1 MVVDEKKTL
10 KKGFFMLDFEK
21 KTKYN
26 EIIGDFDKDHIMKKT
41 VLSLILGGC
50 LLLSGSAMA
59 QLAFWNYDDSD
70 IASQIPAECDGVFDE
85 NRGGVFMPTAE
96 QMAAQGEEFLLDADP
111 TIRNK
116 AGYCLIGAALQ
127 GDIPSQY
134 RVAQLYSKGIV
145 LPQDDLSAYRWAFL
159 ASLNGHEEATKLA
172 LLLERFLTAEEIE
185 TATSTL
191 QQMLPTIKSRYQS
204 ELDEQNERLIEK
216 QKELDAVNREID
228 IILGIK
234 PLSPTQ
240 PPQKENNAQAIQKAT
255 PKGNIFSESD
265 RKR

>member
-1 MVVDEKKTL
+1 
-10 KKGFFMLDFEK
+10 
-21 KTKYN
+21 
-26 EIIGDFDKDHIMKKT
+26 MKKT
-41 VLSLILGGC
+41 AFSLIL
-50 LLLSGSAMA
+50 SGILCFSEAAGA
-59 QLAFWNYDDSD
+59 QLAFWNYDDYD
-70 IASQIPAECDGVFDE
+70 MASQIPAECDGIFDE

-96 QMAAQGEEFLLDADP
+96 QMAVQGEEFLLDADP
-111 TIRNK
+111 TVRNK

-127 GDIPSQY
+127 GHIPSQY

-185 TATSTL
+185 LATSSL
-191 QQMLPTIKSRYQS
+191 QQMLPNIKSRYQA
-204 ELDEQNERLIEK
+204 ELTAQEAKVDAK

-228 IILGIK
+228 IMLGIK
-234 PLSPTQ
+234 PLESAYPKKNEAVQ
-240 PPQKENNAQAIQKAT
+240 SAVNQAT
-255 PKGNIFSESD
+255 PKGAVFSEAD

>member
-1 MVVDEKKTL
+1 MMKTL
-10 KKGFFMLDFEK
+10 FS
-21 KTKYN
+21 
-26 EIIGDFDKDHIMKKT
+26 
-41 VLSLILGGC
+41 VA
-50 LLLSGSAMA
+50 LSGLLFLSGTASA

-70 IASQIPAECDGVFDE
+70 NVSQIPVECDGVFDE
-85 NRGGVFMPTAE
+85 NKGDIVLPTAE

-111 TIRNK
+111 TVRNK

-185 TATSTL
+185 MATSSL
-191 QQMLPTIKSRYQS
+191 QQMLPTIKSRYQE
-204 ELDEQNERLIEK
+204 ELMAQEAKVEAK

-228 IILGIK
+228 IMLGIK
-234 PLSPTQ
+234 PLAPIQIPS
-240 PPQKENNAQAIQKAT
+240 ENNVSSAVQNAT
-255 PKGNIFSESD
+255 PKGNIFSEKD
-265 RKR
+265 RQR

>member
-1 MVVDEKKTL
+1 
-10 KKGFFMLDFEK
+10 
-21 KTKYN
+21 
-26 EIIGDFDKDHIMKKT
+26 MKKT
-41 VLSLILGGC
+41 IFSFIFSGALF
-50 LLLSGSAMA
+50 LSGTAGA

-70 IASQIPAECDGVFDE
+70 NASQIPAECDGVFDE
-85 NRGGVFMPTAE
+85 NKGGVFMPTPE
-96 QMAAQGEEFLLDADP
+96 EMASRGEEFLLDADP
-111 TIRNK
+111 TVQNK
-116 AGYCLIGAALQ
+116 AGYCLMAAALQ

-159 ASLNGHEEATKLA
+159 ASLNGHEEASKLA

-185 TATSTL
+185 IATSSL
-191 QQMLPTIKSRYQS
+191 QQMLPDISSRYRS
-204 ELDEQNERLIEK
+204 ELSAQEAKVAEK

-234 PLSPTQ
+234 PITITQ
-240 PPQKENNAQAIQKAT
+240 PKKKTNVQSVAQKAT
-255 PKGNIFSESD
+255 PKGSIFSETD

>member
-1 MVVDEKKTL
+1 
-10 KKGFFMLDFEK
+10 
-21 KTKYN
+21 
-26 EIIGDFDKDHIMKKT
+26 MKKT
-41 VLSLILGGC
+41 VFSLIFGVF
-50 LLLSGSAMA
+50 LLSSAGARA

-70 IASQIPAECDGVFDE
+70 NASQIPAECDGVFDE
-85 NRGGVFMPTAE
+85 TRGGVFMPTAE
-96 QMAAQGEEFLLDADP
+96 EMAAQGEEFLLDADP
-111 TIRNK
+111 TVRNK

-185 TATSTL
+185 TATSSL
-191 QQMLPTIKSRYQS
+191 QQMLPNIKSRYQA
-204 ELDEQNERLIEK
+204 ELTAQEAKVAAK

-228 IILGIK
+228 IMLGIK
-234 PLSPTQ
+234 PMTSAK
-240 PPQKENNAQAIQKAT
+240 PQKDSVQSAVQKAT
-255 PKGNIFSESD
+255 PKGSVFSEKD

>member
-1 MVVDEKKTL
+1 MTKTA
-10 KKGFFMLDFEK
+10 F
-21 KTKYN
+21 
-26 EIIGDFDKDHIMKKT
+26 
-41 VLSLILGGC
+41 SLILGGF
-50 LLLSGSAMA
+50 LFLSGTAGA

-70 IASQIPAECDGVFDE
+70 NASQIPVECDGVFDE
-85 NRGGVFMPTAE
+85 NKGDVVLPTAE
-96 QMAAQGEEFLLDADP
+96 QMAEQGEAFLLDADP

-159 ASLNGHEEATKLA
+159 ASLNGHEEASKLA

-185 TATSTL
+185 MATSSL
-191 QQMLPTIKSRYQS
+191 QQMLPTIKSRYQA
-204 ELDEQNERLIEK
+204 ELTAQEEKINEK

-228 IILGIK
+228 IMLGIK
-234 PLSPTQ
+234 PL
-240 PPQKENNAQAIQKAT
+240 PPIQAT
-255 PKGNIFSESD
+255 PKDDISSAVQQAVPSGNIFSESD
-265 RKR
+265 RKK

>member
-1 MVVDEKKTL
+1 
-10 KKGFFMLDFEK
+10 
-21 KTKYN
+21 
-26 EIIGDFDKDHIMKKT
+26 MKKT
-41 VLSLILGGC
+41 AFSLALGGF
-50 LLLSGSAMA
+50 LLLSGSATA

-70 IASQIPAECDGVFDE
+70 MASQIPVECDGVFDE

-111 TIRNK
+111 SIRNK

-127 GDIPSQY
+127 GDIPSQF

-185 TATSTL
+185 TALVSITSLSATGIL
-191 QQMLPTIKSRYQS
+191 QYEFSL
-204 ELDEQNERLIEK
+204 L
-216 QKELDAVNREID
+216 VV
-228 IILGIK
+228 
-234 PLSPTQ
+234 
-240 PPQKENNAQAIQKAT
+240 PPNK
-255 PKGNIFSESD
+255 
-265 RKR
+265 

>member
-1 MVVDEKKTL
+1 
-10 KKGFFMLDFEK
+10 
-21 KTKYN
+21 
-26 EIIGDFDKDHIMKKT
+26 MKKT
-41 VLSLILGGC
+41 AFSLALGGF
-50 LLLSGSAMA
+50 LLLSGSATA

-70 IASQIPAECDGVFDE
+70 MASQIPVECDGVFDE

-111 TIRNK
+111 SIRNK

-127 GDIPSQY
+127 GDIPSQF

-185 TATSTL
+185 TATSSL
-191 QQMLPTIKSRYQS
+191 QQMLPTIKSRYQT
-204 ELDEQNERLIEK
+204 ELTAQKERVNTK

-228 IILGIK
+228 IMLGIK
-234 PLSPTQ
+234 PLQQTIPN
-240 PPQKENNAQAIQKAT
+240 KENNTAEKVQKAT
-255 PKGNIFSESD
+255 PKGNIFSEAD